1 MTDTPDLAA
10 QKRKRLAL
18 VLDVAERVALTALY
32 LSLVERLVRNYLHT
46 HNLADLLML
55 ASETLVVVLALIRR
69 TPQQITFRLQDWVL
83 ALGAS
88 ALPLMLSPVE
98 IGVQIAPGG
107 SVPTV
112 VALATQ
118 VHALGPAWVGL
129 TLQSIALGG
138 QLFAKTFLFRNF
150 GVAPALRGVAVH
162 GPYAIVRH
170 PMYAAYFFGMA
181 GFLYA
186 FPTWWNAGIIAV
198 WTVMQVYRIHAEER
212 VLVTAPSY
220 RDYAARVRWR
230 LIPGVY

>member
-1 MTDTPDLAA
+1 MGALVTDTPETAER
-10 QKRKRLAL
+10 KKKRLAL
-18 VLDVAERVALTALY
+18 VLDVLERVALTALY
-32 LSLVERLVRNYLHT
+32 LSLVERLVRNYMHT
-46 HNLADLLML
+46 HNLADLLVL
-55 ASETLVVVLALIRR
+55 ASETLVVVLAFIRR
-69 TPQQITFRLQDWVL
+69 APQEITFRVRDWAL
-83 ALGAS
+83 ALGAA
-88 ALPLMLSPVE
+88 ALPLML
-98 IGVQIAPGG
+98 AP
-107 SVPTV
+107 
-112 VALATQ
+112 AQ
-118 VHALGPAWVGL
+118 VHAVGPAWIGL

-230 LIPGVY
+230 LIPGLY